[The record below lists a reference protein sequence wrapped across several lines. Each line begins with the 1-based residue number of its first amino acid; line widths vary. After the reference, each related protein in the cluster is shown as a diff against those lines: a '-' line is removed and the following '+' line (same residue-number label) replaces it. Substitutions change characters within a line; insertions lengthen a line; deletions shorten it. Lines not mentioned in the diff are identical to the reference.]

1 MITAANRPMRYR
13 AVLPARS
20 KALQAGKGGFK
31 WAMFFALQAAILLLL
46 LQAQQEAAN
55 QRMPLLIRAG
65 HPSEN
70 ECNCGQCRQ
79 CRLAEEREYD
89 YEHGR

>member
-1 MITAANRPMRYR
+1 MRYR

-65 HPSEN
+65 HPSDN

-79 CRLAEEREYD
+79 CRLAEERECD